1 MGFKAVNGFLCKTQH
16 PFLVSLYVH
25 LTVKNQDFHRPYI
38 RHYVI
43 SYYLYFR
50 PQIFIYHM
58 SRQSSVLHV
67 RICDQPRSVRQN
79 TPSTMSSPPY
89 PRYVPTSNPFLER
102 FPCTTFFYI
111 INNKKNQFFKSPNI
125 CEMAI
130 TIFMIF
136 TQKNLLNLVNSI
148 KFCYL

>member
-1 MGFKAVNGFLCKTQH
+1 M
-16 PFLVSLYVH
+16 SS
-25 LTVKNQDFHRPYI
+25 
-38 RHYVI
+38 VI
-43 SYYLYFR
+43 
-50 PQIFIYHM
+50 IFILDLKFLFYHM

-67 RICDQPRSVRQN
+67 RICDQPRSVCQN

-148 KFCYL
+148 KFCYLQQRYETFIITVLRTSINAVGGQLGD